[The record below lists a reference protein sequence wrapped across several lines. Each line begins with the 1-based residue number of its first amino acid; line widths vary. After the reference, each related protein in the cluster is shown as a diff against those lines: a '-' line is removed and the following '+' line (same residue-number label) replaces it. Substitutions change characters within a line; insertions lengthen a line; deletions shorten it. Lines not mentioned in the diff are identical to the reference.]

1 MQKISRR
8 AFLRG
13 TVMLGGGAVLTVVG
27 DRYRIAMSAG
37 PTAYRVRIVHTNDT
51 HARIEPATVQIG
63 ATSAGVAINR
73 DFGGVARRKT
83 LIDQIRAATTDDLLL
98 LDAGDVFQGT
108 LYFNQFNGLA
118 DLFFFNGLAYD
129 AMAVGNHEFDQGQS
143 ALLAFVNG
151 ASFPVLSANIGV
163 DPAAV
168 LAPAVSVTPLTG
180 AGKLGPRTIVTK
192 ASGKKIGIFG
202 LTPPDTGIL
211 SNAGIGVTFNANVV
225 AVAQAQVDA
234 LKIEGADYII
244 GLTHVGYDLDK
255 AIAAGVR
262 GINVIIGG
270 HSHTPLQ
277 TAANATLPLGIAS
290 AGPYPTVIQDP
301 DGKDVVVCTDWEWGK
316 WLGDMTVGFDAAGA
330 ISEIT
335 GVIRPVWAGG
345 LGTRALLPGEQP
357 EIVADATFQA
367 KIDTDY
373 KPAIVALQSAV
384 IGSASVSLDGERANV
399 RNKETNLGDLIAET
413 MLARTLTD
421 GANVAITN
429 GGGIRASIAAGQVT
443 VGSVLLVL
451 PFGNTIALTTI
462 TGAQLLAAIEN
473 GLSQINFVTPS
484 GSAGRFPQVA
494 GLRFSY
500 NPNFAVGA
508 RVTVLEIA
516 QPGGGWVAVNPAASY
531 RVATNNF
538 MLTGGD
544 GYATFAAGSNKV
556 DTGYVMADVLADYF
570 RANSP
575 VTKATD
581 GRITQVALPNT
592 PTPTNTATP
601 TITATPTNTLTPT
614 PTDTATPTPTDT
626 ATPTPTDTA
635 TPTPTDTATPTPTY
649 TATPTATAT
658 NTPTSTPTN
667 TATPA
672 PLADLRIE
680 QTGWVSGRR
689 NLRAVIFLVGR
700 NRGPNSAANVVIT
713 DQLPAGVKDVNAFS
727 LQGRCDYD
735 RATRRV
741 TCRVS
746 NVSANRSVLITITAE
761 FESAGAFVNTATISS
776 ATSDP
781 QPGNNTTTQTLPS
794 IGGGN
799 H

>member
-13 TVMLGGGAVLTVVG
+13 SVMLGGGAVLTVVG

-37 PTAYRVRIVHTNDT
+37 PTVYRVRIVHTNDS

-63 ATSAGVAINR
+63 TGPTGSAINR

-83 LIDQIRAATTDDLLL
+83 MIDQIRAATTDDLLL

-118 DLFFFNGLAYD
+118 DLFFYNGMAYD
-129 AMAVGNHEFDQGQS
+129 AMAVGNHEFDMGQG
-143 ALLAFVNG
+143 ALLTFVNG
-151 ASFPVLSANIGV
+151 TNFPVLSANISV

-168 LAPAVSVTPLTG
+168 LAPAVSATPLTG
-180 AGKLGPRTIVTK
+180 VGKLGPRTIVTK

-211 SNAGIGVTFNANVV
+211 SNAGIGVTFNPNVV

-234 LKIEGADYII
+234 LKAEGAEYIV
-244 GLTHVGYDLDK
+244 GLTHVGYDLDRT
-255 AIAAGVR
+255 IAAGVR

-277 TAANATLPLGIAS
+277 TAANAALPLGIAG

-316 WLGDMTVGFDAAGA
+316 WLGDMTVGFDSAGA

-335 GVIRPVWAGG
+335 GVISPVWAGG
-345 LGTRALLPGEQP
+345 IGTRALLAGEQP
-357 EIVADATFQA
+357 EIAADAAFQA

-373 KPAIVALQSAV
+373 KPAIIALQSVV
-384 IGSASVSLDGERANV
+384 IGSASVILDGERANV

-429 GGGIRASIAAGQVT
+429 GGGIRASIPAGQVT
-443 VGSVLLVL
+443 IGNVLTVL

-462 TGAQLLAAIEN
+462 TGAQLLASIEN

-484 GSAGRFPQVA
+484 SSAGRFPQVA

-500 NPNFAVGA
+500 NPNFPVGA
-508 RVTVLEIA
+508 RVTLLEIA
-516 QPGGGWVAVNPAASY
+516 QPVGGFAPVNPAATY

-544 GYATFAAGSNKV
+544 GYATFAAGTNKV

-575 VTKATD
+575 VNKATD
-581 GRITQVALPNT
+581 GRITQVAPPNT
-592 PTPTNTATP
+592 PTPTNTATS
-601 TITATPTNTLTPT
+601 TVTPTETATLTPT
-614 PTDTATPTPTDT
+614 PTETATPIPTETATATPTETSTPVPTET
-626 ATPTPTDTA
+626 HTPTPTSTS
-635 TPTPTDTATPTPTY
+635 TPTPT
-649 TATPTATAT
+649 
-658 NTPTSTPTN
+658 
-667 TATPA
+667 PA
-672 PLADLRIE
+672 PTADLRIE

-689 NLRAVIFLVGR
+689 NRRAVIFLVGR
-700 NRGPNSAANVVIT
+700 NRGPNAAAQVVIT
-713 DQLPAGVKDVNAFS
+713 DQLPEGVKDVNAFS

-735 RATRRV
+735 RATRQV
-741 TCRVS
+741 TCRIS
-746 NVSANRSVLITITAE
+746 KLAANRNVLITITAE
-761 FESAGAFVNTATISS
+761 YERSDAFVNTATISS
-776 ATSDP
+776 ETGDP
-781 QPGNNTTTQTLPS
+781 QPGNNSTTQTLPS
-794 IGGGN
+794 FGGGN